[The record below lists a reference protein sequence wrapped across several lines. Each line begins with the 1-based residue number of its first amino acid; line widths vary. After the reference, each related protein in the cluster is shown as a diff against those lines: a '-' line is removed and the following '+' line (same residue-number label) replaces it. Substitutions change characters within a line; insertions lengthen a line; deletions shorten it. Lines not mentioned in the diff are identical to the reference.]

1 MLVAHDTPAKIK
13 IFKDQRNIGYTMLS
27 DPRAEIIPA
36 FGIANPQFPKG
47 SSWYGVAI
55 PMIFVA
61 APDGTITHRFSYAS
75 HRDRHDIDAILAAL
89 K

>member
-1 MLVAHDTPAKIK
+1 
-13 IFKDQRNIGYTMLS
+13 
-27 DPRAEIIPA
+27 
-36 FGIANPQFPKG
+36 
-47 SSWYGVAI
+47 
-55 PMIFVA
+55 MIFVA